1 MSHADQIDLTGNR
14 DGEAEQMEVGVVG
27 NDAIDLTLNDSSPP
41 NGGVG
46 VEGGGEHHQHQHH
59 QHQHHQQHHQQHEPP
74 RAGQPLR
81 AAQTSIKNW
90 LKPAIRTN
98 DGRSNPSAGWETAP
112 LFSSQHQHHQHHQ
125 QHHQQHV
132 PLRAGQASIKNWLKP
147 AIRTNDGR
155 SNPSAGWETAPLF
168 SSSLGGQKKMIM
180 VEEPLTMKKKKRK
193 TISQSTT
200 MSDDD
205 GETRRE

>member
-1 MSHADQIDLTGNR
+1 MAAMASSVPRN
-14 DGEAEQMEVGVVG
+14 
-27 NDAIDLTLNDSSPP
+27 TLD
-41 NGGVG
+41 
-46 VEGGGEHHQHQHH
+46 ET
-59 QHQHHQQHHQQHEPP
+59 P

-90 LKPAIRTN
+90 F
-98 DGRSNPSAGWETAP
+98 E
-112 LFSSQHQHHQHHQ
+112 
-125 QHHQQHV
+125 
-132 PLRAGQASIKNWLKP
+132 P

-180 VEEPLTMKKKKRK
+180 VEEPPHDEEEEEEDD
-193 TISQSTT
+193 IAIDDDG
-200 MSDDD
+200 DDD